1 MRPLRVRALSFHP
14 IPASF
19 TPTVPNCYWVPWF
32 VPQPYQRSYALYE
45 VSVRQAG
52 CFPTASFRSHF
63 TMDTLAWGYMIPTIR
78 THLGDLHP
86 LNSAHDGRTAS
97 SARDAP
103 TGLAVFLPRIEA
115 GRYAPLDSRFT
126 LHTFIMWQ
134 EVIVILIGLAAFG
147 CAGWRCYRFFKGRGA
162 PSCGCCSGCDAA
174 DALKAP
180 GRTCCPTK
188 PVDSSTND
196 RRRPRSS
203 GSTSRACCNP

>member
-1 MRPLRVRALSFHP
+1 MRPPWVRALSFHP

-52 CFPTASFRSHF
+52 CFPTASFRSHL
-63 TMDTLAWGYMIPTIR
+63 TMDTLAWGYMIPAIR

-97 SARDAP
+97 PARDAP

-115 GRYAPLDSRFT
+115 GRYASLDSRFT
-126 LHTFIMWQ
+126 LHTFYYVAGSNCYSHRAGGVCLRRL
-134 EVIVILIGLAAFG
+134 EVLPIFQGAGCTKLRLLLGVRRGGRAQGFG
-147 CAGWRCYRFFKGRGA
+147 AYMLSHQAG
-162 PSCGCCSGCDAA
+162 
-174 DALKAP
+174 
-180 GRTCCPTK
+180 
-188 PVDSSTND
+188 
-196 RRRPRSS
+196 
-203 GSTSRACCNP
+203 

>member
-1 MRPLRVRALSFHP
+1 MRPPWVRALSFHP

-52 CFPTASFRSHF
+52 CFPTASFRSHL
-63 TMDTLAWGYMIPTIR
+63 TMDTLAWGYMIPAIR

-97 SARDAP
+97 PARDAP

-115 GRYAPLDSRFT
+115 GRYASLDSRFT

-147 CAGWRCYRFFKGRGA
+147 CVGRKFYLFFRGK
-162 PSCGCCSGCDAA
+162 SGSTCGGCSGCDAA
-174 DALKAP
+174 DALKAS

-196 RRRPRSS
+196 RRRPGSS